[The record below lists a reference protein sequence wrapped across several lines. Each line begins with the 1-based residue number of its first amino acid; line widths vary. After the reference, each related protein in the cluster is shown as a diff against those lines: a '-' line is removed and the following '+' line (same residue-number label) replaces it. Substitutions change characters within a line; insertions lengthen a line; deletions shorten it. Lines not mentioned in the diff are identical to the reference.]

1 MSDRKLQS
9 IVGCLLGTAVG
20 EALGLPYQGLS
31 RNKIYKFATPIRGHS
46 FIFNKGMISTNTEH
60 TCMVAQ
66 SLIVSGGDEAKFTHS
81 LAWRLRFSLLGLPG
95 GISLATLKSILKLW
109 QFSSSDAPK
118 RAGKAHR
125 GINSADNKAAARS
138 AIIGVCY
145 GDNQEKLCSLVKA
158 STLITHNNSKAELGA
173 IAVAVAAYLASRQ
186 AWVSPQ
192 DYYQTLQNYL
202 STRSAKSLEIETA
215 AFLSIIQ
222 QACLSAEKKETG
234 VAFANKSAN
243 QTGVSSYVYDSIP
256 LVLQI
261 WLRYQDSY
269 SNGVREIIYLGGNTD
284 TTAAIL
290 GGIIGSAVGQAG
302 ISKKWLD
309 NILDFPRSLNWIES
323 LGERLAK
330 TCEEDITQP
339 ALFLAFYLISLR
351 NFLFWAV
358 ILFHLFYRLIPPY

>member
-1 MSDRKLQS
+1 MFSYMSDRKLQS
-9 IVGCLLGTAVG
+9 IVGCLSGTAVG

-46 FIFNKGMISTNTEH
+46 LIFNKGMISTNTEH

-81 LAWRLRFSLLGLPG
+81 LAWRLRYSLLGLPG
-95 GISLATLKSILKLW
+95 GISLASLKSILNLW
-109 QFSSSDAPK
+109 QFSSSDA
-118 RAGKAHR
+118 
-125 GINSADNKAAARS
+125 INSADNKAAARS

-222 QACLSAEKKETG
+222 QACRSAEKKETG
-234 VAFANKSAN
+234 FAFADKSAN
-243 QTGVSSYVYDSIP
+243 KTGVSSYVYDSIP
-256 LVLQI
+256 LVIQI

-269 SNGVREIIYLGGNTD
+269 SSGVREIIYLGGNTD
-284 TTAAIL
+284 TAAAIV

-302 ISKKWLD
+302 ISKKWQD

-330 TCEEDITQP
+330 TCEEGITQP
-339 ALFLAFYLISLR
+339 ALSLAFYLIPLR